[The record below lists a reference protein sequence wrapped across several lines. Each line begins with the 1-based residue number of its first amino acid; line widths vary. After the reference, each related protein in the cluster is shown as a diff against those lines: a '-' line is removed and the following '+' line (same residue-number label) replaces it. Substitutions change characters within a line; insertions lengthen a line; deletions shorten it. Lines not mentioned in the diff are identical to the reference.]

1 MEPKPANAI
10 EDKLTFR
17 EMAPEDADAVE
28 IVEKA
33 CFAIPWSREAFWK
46 EAANENTIYLLVLEG
61 EQVIGYVG
69 CWISYEESQI
79 TNVAILPAYRG
90 RGIGTQLFGAVIE
103 AVKTKGVTAMTLEV
117 RPTNAPALALYKG
130 YGFKEAGRRPHYYQ
144 DNGEDAII
152 MWNTKL

>member
-46 EAANENTIYLLVLEG
+46 EAANENTIYLLALDG

-117 RPTNAPALALYKG
+117 RPSNEPALALYRG